1 MVVCGFFSFLGILAS
16 AVNGFIQNETKV
28 HVYFSKSELKTVVG
42 DVDSVQ
48 LILR

>member
-1 MVVCGFFSFLGILAS
+1 MVVFFPFLGILAS
-16 AVNGFIQNETKV
+16 TVNGFNQNETKV
-28 HVYFSKSELKTVVG
+28 HIYFSKSDLKTVLG